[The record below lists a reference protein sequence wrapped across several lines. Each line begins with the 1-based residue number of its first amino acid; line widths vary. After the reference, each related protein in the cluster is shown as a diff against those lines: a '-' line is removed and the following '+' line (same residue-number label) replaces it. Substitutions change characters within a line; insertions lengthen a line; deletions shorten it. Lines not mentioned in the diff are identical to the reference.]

1 MIASFTP
8 RLGLSTLALV
18 GLAALA
24 GLSISAPT
32 AEKAHK
38 ILPPL
43 LDEPAP
49 AAGSEIA
56 VSPGLKKALPPL

>member
-24 GLSISAPT
+24 GASIFAPT
-32 AEKAHK
+32 AEQAHK

-43 LDEPAP
+43 LNEPAP
-49 AAGSEIA
+49 AACSGS
-56 VSPGLKKALPPL
+56 P

>member
-24 GLSISAPT
+24 GASIFAPT
-32 AEKAHK
+32 AEQAHK

-43 LDEPAP
+43 LNEPAP
-49 AAGSEIA
+49 AACSGS
-56 VSPGLKKALPPL
+56 PCLGLKKALPPL